1 MCNRILLVAGI
12 GALLTFQGKSY
23 HKVSFDSRCTTSR
36 DFSNELDA
44 DVLSFANSDK
54 PGVLVINPGE
64 KFKKGMTAEFT
75 DVVPDDALIIE
86 YVEPEQETA
95 DADQDNQP
103 DADA

>member
-1 MCNRILLVAGI
+1 MCRRILLTSVA
-12 GALLTFQGKSY
+12 AVLATYQGKVYDKIS
-23 HKVSFDSRCTTSR
+23 VDSRCAM
-36 DFSNELDA
+36 SNDNNPELLQC
-44 DVLSFANSDK
+44 VLSFANSDK
-54 PGVLVINPGE
+54 PGVIILSPFQKID
-64 KFKKGMTAEFT
+64 TAEFT